1 MATYAIGD
9 VQGCLRSLDA
19 LLARVGFEA
28 GRDRLWMAGDL
39 VNRGPD
45 SLGVL
50 RRLRALGPAV
60 TVVLGNHD
68 LHLLGRAA
76 GARAARK
83 GDTLER
89 ILAAADREVLIDWL
103 RRQPLMH
110 VEGGWALFHAGL
122 LPEWSVDEARGWAV
136 EAEARLAGPK
146 WRGFLEELGGKL
158 PASWAEAGRG
168 GRLRLTVAALTRLR
182 MVDRKGR
189 PEFGFKG
196 PPAEAPRGLV
206 PWYAAR
212 DDGPDAPRL
221 VFGHWAALGFARL
234 RVGFALDS
242 GCVWGGALTA
252 IRLDD
257 GAVFRQPALD
267 RGAAGRG

>member
-9 VQGCLRSLDA
+9 VQGCLLSLDA
-19 LLARVGFEA
+19 LLARVGFEP
-28 GRDRLWMAGDL
+28 GRDRLWVAGDL

-50 RRLRALGPAV
+50 RRLMGLGSAA

-76 GARAARK
+76 GTRSARK
-83 GDTLER
+83 GDTLDR
-89 ILAAADREVLIDWL
+89 VLAAPDRGGLIDWL
-103 RRQPLMH
+103 RRQPLLH
-110 VEGGWALFHAGL
+110 VEGGHALFHAGL
-122 LPEWSVDEARGWAV
+122 LPEWSVETAQRWAS
-136 EAEARLAGPK
+136 EAEGRLRGPG
-146 WRGFLEELGGKL
+146 WRGFLDELGGKL
-158 PASWAEAGRG
+158 PASWAEAGRA
-168 GRLRLTVAALTRLR
+168 GRLRLAVAALTRLR
-182 MVDRKGR
+182 MVDHKGR
-189 PEFGFKG
+189 PAFGFNG

-212 DDGPDAPRL
+212 DGGGGAPRL

-234 RVGFALDS
+234 PVGFALDS
-242 GCVWGGALTA
+242 GCVWGGSLTA
-252 IRLDD
+252 VRLDD

-267 RGAAGRG
+267 RGAPGRG